1 MNLNL
6 VFIYCSMLINH
17 TLTDSVSLSSKEYTQ
32 RSAAQR
38 STAQHSTAQR
48 SAAQHSTAQHSI
60 KPPHVTLRIEY
71 HLEKRV
77 PCAELGAD
85 CLRSP
90 ARVA

>member
-17 TLTDSVSLSSKEYTQ
+17 TLTDSVSLSSKEYT
-32 RSAAQR
+32 
-38 STAQHSTAQR
+38 QR